1 MTFVEGTVIDIIYR
15 NEDNA
20 YTVLEL
26 DYEGSLL
33 ICVGNI
39 PFIQPGEYVR
49 FYGAYTTHKSYG
61 EQFKVAS
68 MESRM
73 PEGDE
78 SIRLFLSSGLIK
90 GIGEVLAARIVEMF
104 HEATFDV
111 IENHPEQLS
120 KIKGISMSAALR
132 IQSDMKE
139 VTGIRSSVISLQA
152 LGLTLK
158 QAFSVYERYGAAAA
172 SIIDQNP
179 YRLIDDVYGIG
190 FEKADKIAEHIGIEK
205 YSDFRIYYGIRHILR
220 SCMENQGH
228 TCLPKDKLIKESAAL
243 LNTDTESIEN
253 AYVKLL
259 LDGVIAENLYKNT
272 PAVALASA
280 YNAEVYC
287 AYRLISLAKAAPKT
301 DALPTVVRDV
311 LDNAGLSEL
320 QERAID
326 YALNNNLCIITGGPG
341 TGKTTILNELITI
354 LERSGIK
361 TLLAAPTGRAAK
373 RMEKST
379 GRTAQT
385 IHRLL
390 EYGANPDDE
399 DYFKGCRFTRDR
411 DNPLE
416 AEAVIIDESSMIDI
430 FLLYSLLDAIEP
442 GTRLI
447 FTGDSDQLPSV
458 GPGNV
463 LSDMISSGYIPVARL
478 SEVFRQNGNIAYCA
492 HDINKGILPDLYSSG
507 DFVFIPSNTPENAI
521 NKIKELYLS
530 SLEDNISTEEI
541 QIICPIKRGK
551 VGVYDINKEIREM
564 INPMLYGKHEL
575 SYGDTVFREGDKV
588 MQTQNNYSKEWHLK
602 NSLKIMSKGT
612 GIFNGD
618 MGVINYINVQEG
630 TLEILFDGERVAE
643 YEKNEL
649 EQLEHAYAITVH
661 KSQGSEFERVILPL
675 CYGANP
681 FLSRNLLYTA
691 VTRAKQ
697 KLYIIGYKKTVE
709 HMVANNR
716 VSHRFTALNYEMDKC
731 AAFFA
736 NASDS
741 TGEQ

>member
-15 NEDNA
+15 NDENA

-26 DYEGSLL
+26 DHDGQLL

-78 SIRLFLSSGLIK
+78 SIRLFLSGGLIK
-90 GIGEVLAARIVEMF
+90 GVGEVLAARIVEEF
-104 HEATFDV
+104 HEATFDI
-111 IENHPEQLS
+111 IENHPEKLA
-120 KIKGISMSAALR
+120 KVKGISMNAALR
-132 IQSDMKE
+132 IQADMKE
-139 VTGIRSSVISLQA
+139 VTGVRSAVIALQS

-158 QAFSVYERYGAAAA
+158 QAFAAYDRYGAAAA
-172 SIIDQNP
+172 TIIDQNP

-190 FEKADKIAEHIGIEK
+190 FEKADKIAEHMGIEK
-205 YSDFRIYYGIRHILR
+205 YSGFRLYYGIRHILR
-220 SCMENQGH
+220 TSMENNGH
-228 TCLPKDKLIKESAAL
+228 TCLPKERLIKESAAL
-243 LNTDTESIEN
+243 LNTDIESIEKT
-253 AYVKLL
+253 YVKLL
-259 LDGVIAENLYKNT
+259 LDGVIAENSYNNT
-272 PAVALASA
+272 PASAVASA
-280 YNAEVYC
+280 YNAEAYC

-301 DALPTVVRDV
+301 SPIPGVVRDV
-311 LDNAGLSEL
+311 LENAGLSEL

-326 YALNNNLCIITGGPG
+326 CALNNNLCIITGGPG

-361 TLLAAPTGRAAK
+361 TVLAAPTGRAAK

-390 EYGANPDDE
+390 EYGANPEDD
-399 DYFKGCRFTRDR
+399 DFRGCYFTRDR

-430 FLLYSLLDAIEP
+430 FLLYSLLDAIEA
-442 GTRLI
+442 GTRVI
-447 FTGDSDQLPSV
+447 FTGDADQLPSV

-463 LSDMISSGYIPVARL
+463 LADMIKSGYIPAARL
-478 SEVFRQNGNIAYCA
+478 TEVFRQKGNIAHCA
-492 HDINKGILPDLYSSG
+492 HGINKGILPDLYSAG
-507 DFVFIPSNTPENAI
+507 DFIFIPANDPEDAMF
-521 NKIKELYLS
+521 KVKELYMT
-530 SLEDNISTEEI
+530 SLEEHTSMDEV
-541 QIICPIKRGK
+541 QIICPIKRGRI
-551 VGVYDINKEIREM
+551 GVYDINKEIREM
-564 INPMLYGKHEL
+564 VNPMLYGKHEL
-575 SYGDTVFREGDKV
+575 TYGDTVFREGDKV
-588 MQTQNNYSKEWHLK
+588 MQTQNNYSKEWYLK
-602 NSLKIMSKGT
+602 GSLKIMTKGT

-618 MGVINYINVQEG
+618 MGVINYIDKEDG
-630 TLEILFDGERVAE
+630 RLEIVFDGNKVAE

-675 CYGANP
+675 CYGSNP

-697 KLYIIGYKKTVE
+697 KLYIVGYKKAVE

-731 AAFFA
+731 AQFFSPA
-736 NASDS
+736 GNDDI
-741 TGEQ
+741 